1 MTKIF
6 CGILALVLIA
16 GVAANAG
23 EPLTFEVRKRDSV
36 GELSVVR
43 VPVTVAPELEGHV
56 LLSFE
61 APEKGAYAFIY
72 TSGPYKGK
80 LAKVVEVEKPGK
92 VEAEV
97 PTQPKKLDP

>member
-1 MTKIF
+1 MTKLF
-6 CGILALVLIA
+6 CGILALALTTA
-16 GVAANAG
+16 VAANAG
-23 EPLTFEVRKRDSV
+23 EPPTFEVRKRDSV

-43 VPVTVAPELEGHV
+43 VPLTVAPELEGHV

-61 APEKGAYAFIY
+61 APEPGAYAFIY
-72 TSGPYKGK
+72 MSGPDKGK

-97 PTQPKKLDP
+97 PVRAQKN

>member
-1 MTKIF
+1 MACF
-6 CGILALVLIA
+6 V
-16 GVAANAG
+16 ANAG
-23 EPLTFEVRKRDSV
+23 EPPTFEVRKRDSV

-43 VPVTVAPELEGHV
+43 VPITVATELDGHV

-61 APEKGAYAFIY
+61 APEKGAYAFIFM
-72 TSGPYKGK
+72 SGPDKGK

-97 PTQPKKLDP
+97 PVRAQRN